1 MKNTDFSIGK
11 CKISEIYKLFIIIF
25 MLHWHVLETYSFK
38 AVQINV
44 KVVLLYVNTV
54 EHNMVNPDNIDSE
67 NWMQVFQT

>member
-1 MKNTDFSIGK
+1 
-11 CKISEIYKLFIIIF
+11 
-25 MLHWHVLETYSFK
+25 MLHWHVLETFSFN
-38 AVQINV
+38 AIQINV